1 MSRRASRDHGRVHGR
16 MSSLGGELGKRGR
29 MLRMR
34 AVEVSL
40 WEAVLPE
47 EVLRLPK
54 ELARVDALLDDP
66 VFFAPFVPFF
76 DPRLGRPSTPMEV
89 YLRLMFLKFRY
100 RLGYETLCREVS
112 DSITWRRFC
121 RIPIDGRVPHPTTLM
136 KLTTR
141 CGTAAVD
148 GCNEAL
154 LAKAA
159 QAKLLRTTRLRA
171 DTTVVPADVAYPTD
185 SGLLAKAVR
194 RIAAAGRRVQAAGGA
209 TRTRVR
215 DRSRSAGA
223 RAREIGA
230 KLRLR
235 TAQGRDEAQAVV
247 KRITGE
253 LAGLAERAAADAEA
267 LLGNAR
273 RALRRAQ
280 TKAAELTA
288 AGAPDAAAGQRRGWL
303 RRAVNDLV
311 DLLAATRRIAA
322 QTRQRLAGIVPE
334 GATRRVSLH
343 DGDARPI
350 AKGRLGRPVEF
361 GYKGQVVDNDDGV
374 VLDHTVERGNPADA
388 PQLAPAVGRV
398 IRRTG
403 RRPRTV
409 TADRG
414 YGEAGVENALHELGV
429 RTVVIPRKGRPGKAR
444 QAHEHRRA
452 FRRTVKWRIGSEARI
467 STLKRQYGWDR
478 TRLDDLD
485 GARIWTGHGVLA
497 HNLVK
502 IAALAA

>member
-1 MSRRASRDHGRVHGR
+1 
-16 MSSLGGELGKRGR
+16 
-29 MLRMR
+29 MLRTR
-34 AVEVSL
+34 ALEVSL

-47 EVLRLPK
+47 EVLRLPE

-66 VFFAPFVPFF
+66 VFFAPFTPFF

-100 RLGYETLCREVS
+100 RLGYETLCREVA

-194 RIAAAGRRVQAAGGA
+194 RIAAAGRRIQAAGGA
-209 TRTRVR
+209 TRTKVR

-235 TAQGRDEAQAVV
+235 AAQTRDEAQAVV
-247 KRITGE
+247 RRITGE
-253 LAGLAERAAADAEA
+253 PAGLAGLAERAAADAEQ
-267 LLGNAR
+267 LLLNAR
-273 RALRRAQ
+273 RALRRARV
-280 TKAAELTA
+280 KALNS
-288 AGAPDAAAGQRRGWL
+288 P
-303 RRAVNDLV
+303 
-311 DLLAATRRIAA
+311 
-322 QTRQRLAGIVPE
+322 P
-334 GATRRVSLH
+334 
-343 DGDARPI
+343 
-350 AKGRLGRPVEF
+350 
-361 GYKGQVVDNDDGV
+361 
-374 VLDHTVERGNPADA
+374 PAS
-388 PQLAPAVGRV
+388 V
-398 IRRTG
+398 
-403 RRPRTV
+403 
-409 TADRG
+409 
-414 YGEAGVENALHELGV
+414 
-429 RTVVIPRKGRPGKAR
+429 
-444 QAHEHRRA
+444 
-452 FRRTVKWRIGSEARI
+452 
-467 STLKRQYGWDR
+467 
-478 TRLDDLD
+478 TRLRDVAVDDC
-485 GARIWTGHGVLA
+485 
-497 HNLVK
+497 
-502 IAALAA
+502 IAP

>member
-1 MSRRASRDHGRVHGR
+1 
-16 MSSLGGELGKRGR
+16 
-29 MLRMR
+29 MLRTR

-47 EVLRLPK
+47 EVLRLPE
-54 ELARVDALLDDP
+54 ELARVDALLDEP

-76 DPRLGRPSTPMEV
+76 DPRLGRPSTPVEV

-100 RLGYETLCREVS
+100 RLGYETLCREVK

-121 RIPIDGRVPHPTTLM
+121 RIPLDGQVPPPTTLM

-148 GCNEAL
+148 GCNQAL

-159 QAKLLRTTRLRA
+159 EAKLLRTSRLRA

-185 SGLLAKAVR
+185 SGLLARALR
-194 RIAAAGRRVQAAGGA
+194 RIATIGLRVQAAGGA

-215 DRSRSAGA
+215 DRSRAAGA

-235 TAQGRDEAQAVV
+235 TAQGRDEAQATVRRV
-247 KRITGE
+247 TGE
-253 LAGLAERAAADAEA
+253 LAGLAGLAERVVADAQK
-267 LLGNAR
+267 LLVNAR
-273 RALRRAQ
+273 RALRRANRSATERQ
-280 TKAAELTA
+280 A
-288 AGAPDAAAGQRRGWL
+288 AGTPDPTAGRRRGRL
-303 RRAVNDLV
+303 RRAVDDLTG
-311 DLLAATRRIAA
+311 LLAATRRIAE
-322 QTRQRLAGIVPE
+322 QTRQRLSGTTPD

-343 DGDARPI
+343 DPDARPI

-361 GYKGQVVDNDDGV
+361 GYKAQVVDNDDGV

-398 IRRTG
+398 ITRTG

-414 YGEAGVENALHELGV
+414 YGEAAVENTLHELGI

-444 QAHEHRRA
+444 QAHEHRLA
-452 FRRTVKWRIGSEARI
+452 FRRTVKWRTGSEARI

-478 TRLDDLD
+478 TRLDDLT

-502 IAALAA
+502 IAALTS